1 MSGNFSSM
9 DIAASGLMAERLRM
23 EVISNNIAN
32 ANTTMTETGDPYR
45 RQSVVFA
52 PVVSASRDGLTLGDN
67 AGVRVIGIE
76 SNQSEF
82 PVVHNP
88 GHPHADEQGMVRM
101 TNVSIPNEMIN
112 LITASRSYEANLK
125 SITLM
130 KEMVEQTLA
139 LLRGGR

>member
-52 PVVSASRDGLTLGDN
+52 PAMSASQGGLSLGDN
-67 AGVRVIGIE
+67 AGVRVLGIE
-76 SNQSEF
+76 SNQSDF
-82 PVVHNP
+82 PVVYDP
-88 GHPHADEQGMVRM
+88 SHPHADKQGMVRM
-101 TNVSIPNEMIN
+101 ANVSIPNEMID

-125 SITLM
+125 SITLL
-130 KEMVEQTLA
+130 KEMVEQTLS

>member
-32 ANTTMTETGDPYR
+32 ANTTKTETGDPYR

-52 PVVSASRDGLTLGDN
+52 PVESASRDGLTVGDN

-76 SNQSEF
+76 SSQSEF
-82 PVVHNP
+82 PAVHNP

-101 TNVSIPNEMIN
+101 TNVSIPNEMID

-125 SITLM
+125 SITLL